1 MRTTLD
7 IDDDVLSALKELAR
21 LRGES
26 IGKVVSEAVR
36 EGIRLDL
43 VCGPEGGRGRPEVRE
58 SSAED
63 VLAKYGF
70 EPLPYRGK
78 LVTDELIN
86 QIRDDEGL

>member
-43 VCGPEGGRGRPEVRE
+43 VRGPEGNGGLHKVRE
-58 SSAED
+58 SSPED

-78 LVTDELIN
+78 LVTNELIN